1 MSNPSLIDVIEQLL
15 EADMTKPDQVKNP
28 QEEENDEELE
38 EAQDVE
44 TGQASPEDG
53 DNKAGEVHDGDTIK
67 PKADQDSAD
76 AEPDKPSAGDEEM
89 SDEGGDKSTGG
100 GDETAEVEADQ
111 ASHDQESDNI
121 EGPAKPVAEES
132 EETVE
137 EEVEEVEEETAET
150 EETVEEETEEEATYE
165 EVDPTEVSD
174 AVQEVA
180 DELEAT
186 LSGEAQIE
194 EEGQDTSIEKN
205 ANDEML
211 PDQDK
216 ETLDAAQEEGDNS
229 AEVSGS
235 HDQGNDDIEDTT
247 AKPVAEEESVEEE
260 AEEVEEAKVEEDEVE
275 ELTKAQEKLPA
286 GLQKAI
292 KDKEAKESV
301 EVTEDKAADIKA
313 AAEMYMKDSKCTYE
327 MAAEKYGCTAE
338 EVKKACEQYEEA
350 EEVSEAKPDF
360 LDLDKDGDK
369 EEPMAKAA
377 DDKKEEV
384 EEAVAE
390 EVEEEIEEEVDLDED
405 FKTQAAV
412 VFETA
417 VNEKVSTL
425 REEIEA
431 EYATKFE
438 EDKADLEEKFNEFV
452 DYAVKEWLEENQLEV
467 KYSLR
472 TEIAENFIQGMKS
485 LFEENYIDIP
495 EEEVSVVDELTEA
508 VEGYKDRIS
517 EQDEMLEKLQAE
529 VLAFTKGKI
538 VEEVTDGLTDT
549 QKIRL
554 EKLSESV
561 EAADTDEFKEKL
573 ETLKEAYFDSP
584 DRAAQVLSSLGDEVY
599 SMSESG
605 EATITEDSSP
615 VSQYAKFLSKTVLK

>member
-53 DNKAGEVHDGDTIK
+53 DNKAGEVHDGDTIE
-67 PKADQDSAD
+67 PSADQDSAD

-186 LSGEAQIE
+186 LSGEKV
-194 EEGQDTSIEKN
+194 EEGQDTSIDKN

-275 ELTKAQEKLPA
+275 ELTAAQKKLPA

-292 KDKEAKESV
+292 KDKEEQEESV
-301 EVTEDKAADIKA
+301 EVAEDKAADVKA
-313 AAEMYMKDSKCTYE
+313 AAEMYMKDDSCTYE
-327 MAAEKYGCTAE
+327 MAAEKYGCTKE
-338 EVKKACEQYEEA
+338 EVKKACEMYKEEA

-369 EEPMAKAA
+369 EEPMAAAA
-377 DDKKEEV
+377 DDKKEEEV
-384 EEAVAE
+384 EEAVA
-390 EVEEEIEEEVDLDED
+390 EEEIEEEVDLDED

-438 EDKADLEEKFNEFV
+438 DDKADLEEKFNEFV

-517 EQDEMLEKLQAE
+517 EQDEMLEKLQTE
-529 VLAFTKGKI
+529 ILTFTKGKI
-538 VEEVTDGLTDT
+538 VEDVTDGLTDT

-561 EAADTDEFKEKL
+561 EATDTEEFREKL